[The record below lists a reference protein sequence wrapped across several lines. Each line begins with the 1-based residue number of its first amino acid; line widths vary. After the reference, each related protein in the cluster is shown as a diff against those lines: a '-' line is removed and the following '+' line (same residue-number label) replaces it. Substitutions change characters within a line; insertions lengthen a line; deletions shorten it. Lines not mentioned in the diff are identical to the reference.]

1 MNDLISRKA
10 LLEELSKWL
19 EPDFNEL
26 VAGVFKEITN
36 APTVE
41 QGEPVAYIHK
51 HYLNEDKNA
60 LDWHKRE
67 HPQFEMISL
76 YTAPPQPQ
84 EQDELVRKAMKD
96 ALEKAAKICEKMQK
110 DENNTHIGERCSY
123 GTCQIQGSTFA
134 KAIRALIEKG

>member
-1 MNDLISRKA
+1 MRLIDADA
-10 LLEELSKWL
+10 LLEALTSKEIINL
-19 EPDFNEL
+19 RHVIDL
-26 VAGVFKEITN
+26 ITN
-36 APTVE
+36 APAVE

-84 EQDELVRKAMKD
+84 TVKD

-134 KAIRALIEKG
+134 KAIRALIEKE

>member
-10 LLEELSKWL
+10 LLEELKNTYVPVSVKL
-19 EPDFNEL
+19 IDL
-26 VAGVFKEITN
+26 ITN
-36 APTVE
+36 APAIE

-84 EQDELVRKAMKD
+84 EQDELVRKAMI
-96 ALEKAAKICEKMQK
+96 KAAPTYEK
-110 DENNTHIGERCSY
+110 
-123 GTCQIQGSTFA
+123 
-134 KAIRALIEKG
+134 EKG